1 MEKIKKILLKINNEI
16 DFESEDFMADGYLD
30 SFSFMELIGALE
42 EFYQIDIFGEE
53 IEIEKFKNIQAIMDY
68 LNAKGVL

>member
-42 EFYQIDIFGEE
+42 ESYQIDIFGE
-53 IEIEKFKNIQAIMDY
+53 EIEKFKNIQAIMDY